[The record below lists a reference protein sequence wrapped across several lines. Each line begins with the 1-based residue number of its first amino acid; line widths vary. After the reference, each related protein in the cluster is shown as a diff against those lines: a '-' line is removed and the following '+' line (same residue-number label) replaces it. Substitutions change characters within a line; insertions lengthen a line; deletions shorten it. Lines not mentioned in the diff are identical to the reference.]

1 MGIAIFRP
9 PSMLL
14 YKSTVSVNEI
24 PDRKKSYRTVYPS
37 ELGDGG
43 IKKIVMLSLIQV
55 RVPC

>member
-1 MGIAIFRP
+1 
-9 PSMLL
+9 MLL
-14 YKSTVSVNEI
+14 NKSTVSVNEI

-43 IKKIVMLSLIQV
+43 IKKIVMLSLIRV